1 MRKVK
6 FGICLALILLIIPV
20 GNSFATKDN
29 NSIVFLSAENLLGT
43 WDPSGHTNNAH
54 ERLQQNVCDFLVSV
68 DADNN
73 LVPRLALSWKSIN
86 AHTWEFKLRQGVKFH
101 DGTEMTAKDVKA
113 SVEWHSRKG
122 AASAGF
128 WPEPIVGEVVDKYTV
143 RLTVPNAEAGSIIY
157 VFVGFPPIIPA
168 NDVAHPELMAKR
180 LMGTGPWVFDEYK
193 NETVYMHANKDY
205 WQGAPKVDKFIWK
218 YAGDSDARL
227 NALLTGEVDI
237 IDRVESEQI
246 PIIEKDPGAEIYAT
260 KTIEHI
266 YLHFRNNKAPWK
278 DNPTLRRAVAYA
290 IDRKGIVDH
299 IMQGSGGFP
308 DGFLSPKQFGWL
320 GASEYN
326 FSYDPAK
333 AKKLLAEAGYPNGKG
348 LPELRLLTPVGFYPK
363 TKEYGEYIV
372 QTLQAVGVPVKL
384 VPLETAAWAESL
396 YAHNAGDLIF
406 CGWAP
411 GTPEPDAVLRQMFY
425 STGRINAIEDPVIDA
440 VLDKER
446 GIMDLEERKNILH
459 NDVNKVLL
467 EQMPSVPI
475 LVSEL
480 VMAFSTKLTG
490 WKVLHTGSFY
500 VNKAYFK

>member
-1 MRKVK
+1 
-6 FGICLALILLIIPV
+6 
-20 GNSFATKDN
+20 
-29 NSIVFLSAENLLGT
+29 
-43 WDPSGHTNNAH
+43 
-54 ERLQQNVCDFLVSV
+54 
-68 DADNN
+68 
-73 LVPRLALSWKSIN
+73 
-86 AHTWEFKLRQGVKFH
+86 
-101 DGTEMTAKDVKA
+101 
-113 SVEWHSRKG
+113 
-122 AASAGF
+122 
-128 WPEPIVGEVVDKYTV
+128 
-143 RLTVPNAEAGSIIY
+143 
-157 VFVGFPPIIPA
+157 
-168 NDVAHPELMAKR
+168 
-180 LMGTGPWVFDEYK
+180 
-193 NETVYMHANKDY
+193 
-205 WQGAPKVDKFIWK
+205 
-218 YAGDSDARL
+218 
-227 NALLTGEVDI
+227 
-237 IDRVESEQI
+237 
-246 PIIEKDPGAEIYAT
+246 
-260 KTIEHI
+260 
-266 YLHFRNNKAPWK
+266 
-278 DNPTLRRAVAYA
+278 
-290 IDRKGIVDH
+290 
-299 IMQGSGGFP
+299 
-308 DGFLSPKQFGWL
+308 
-320 GASEYN
+320 
-326 FSYDPAK
+326 
-333 AKKLLAEAGYPNGKG
+333 
-348 LPELRLLTPVGFYPK
+348 LLTPVGFYPK